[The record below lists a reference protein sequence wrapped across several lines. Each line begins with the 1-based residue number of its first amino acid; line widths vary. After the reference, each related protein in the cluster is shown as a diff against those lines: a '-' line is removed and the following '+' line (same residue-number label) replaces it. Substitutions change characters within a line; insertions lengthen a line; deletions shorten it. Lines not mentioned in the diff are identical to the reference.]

1 MKKLIILLNL
11 FCISLISFSQKVEVI
26 SLDQKIEKIPRIG
39 VATYIELDKK
49 DIDGLWKKQLK
60 EYGKVEKDNGIF
72 YVNIANVKNISSSPM
87 KVISIVDKT
96 SQGTMIWLAIDK
108 GDTYIKKGES
118 GYDEMKK
125 ILYDFGIMA
134 YRNDVMEQLKKA
146 EKAHAKALRNQERTV
161 KTGENLSKSLTR
173 NGEQKVKLE
182 ENLVKNGEQKVEL
195 EQNIEQNLAD
205 QKKAAEELEQMQKV
219 VDDVKAKLHDIH

>member
-1 MKKLIILLNL
+1 MKKLIILFNL
-11 FCISLISFSQKVEVI
+11 LLISLISFSQKVEVV
-26 SLDQKIEKIPRIG
+26 SLDQKVEKIPRIG
-39 VATYIELDKK
+39 VATYIELDKG
-49 DIDGLWKKQLK
+49 DIESLWKKQLK
-60 EYGKVEKDNGIF
+60 EYGKVEKESGVY
-72 YVNIANVKNISSSPM
+72 YVNIANVKNISSSPVKILSM
-87 KVISIVDKT
+87 VDKT
-96 SQGTMIWLAIDK
+96 SQGTMIWIAIDK
-108 GDTYIKKGES
+108 GDTYIQKGEG

-125 ILYDFGIMA
+125 MLYDFGIMA

-146 EKAHAKALRNQERTV
+146 EKAHAKALRNQEKTV
-161 KTGENLSKSLTR
+161 KTGENLSKSLTK

-205 QKKAAEELEQMQKV
+205 QKKASEELEQMQKI